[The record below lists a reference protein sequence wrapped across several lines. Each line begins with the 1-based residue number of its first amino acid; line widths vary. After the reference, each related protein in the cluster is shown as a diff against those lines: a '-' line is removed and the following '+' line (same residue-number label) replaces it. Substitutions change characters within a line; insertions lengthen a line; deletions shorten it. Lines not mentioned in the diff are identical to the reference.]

1 MQWIRSI
8 KTGFIAVSA
17 ALIALGLWLFVCP
30 GVSSAT
36 ICVVLGTVSVLYGI
50 IKLLGYFSN
59 DLYRLAFQF
68 DLAVGILSII
78 LGLLLILRPDA
89 VLSFLPTVIGVFILV
104 DSILRF
110 QTSIDAKHFGMDKWW
125 SILLISCVGAV
136 LGVLLLFRPF
146 ESALAMIRLIG
157 LTLMIDGVENLV
169 TCAYTVKVP
178 RRSAADPNVIDAD
191 FTEVDDD

>member
-8 KTGFIAVSA
+8 KAGFIALSA
-17 ALIALGLWLFVCP
+17 ALIALGGWLFICP

-36 ICVVLGTVSVLYGI
+36 ICVVLGTVSVLYGVV
-50 IKLLGYFSN
+50 KLLGYFSN

-78 LGLLLILRPDA
+78 VGALLILRPDT
-89 VLSFLPTVIGVFILV
+89 VLAFLPTVIGVFILV

-110 QTSIDAKHFGMDKWW
+110 QTAIDAKHFGMKKWW

-136 LGVLLLFRPF
+136 LGALLLFHPF

-157 LTLMIDGVENLV
+157 LTLMIDGMENLV
-169 TCAYTVKVP
+169 TCVYTVKVP
-178 RRSAADPNVIDAD
+178 RRSAADPTVVDAD